1 MREALANLKV
11 KWADMSLSDS
21 AMQCCVAKIIMNSL
35 AAIAAAAAVTG
46 VFLWTSYARVTRDL
60 RGEWDEELGIF
71 LQLWVSK

>member
-1 MREALANLKV
+1 
-11 KWADMSLSDS
+11 MSEGEMGRFVFVGLSKT